1 MHYSDHEQRKLDQAS
16 GAAMDRRVGGKDVVG
31 HKTFDTGERDEN
43 GMPKLRHEPLTRAEG
58 EALWNAAKEA
68 ERARAVLMPDEKAAI
83 NHMWDGWC
91 RLKELGWREAQ
102 YCPKDGTHF
111 QAIEP
116 GSTGIHD
123 CNYQGEWAS
132 GSYWLYGDGD
142 IWPSRPILFKLYPED
157 QVKYDTKM
165 AEAKARYH
173 AVAAPAEPSSETP
186 MERSTGNRK
195 YLREEDCED
204 NDEGA

>member
-1 MHYSDHEQRKLDQAS
+1 MSDCLMCGQPLAKHSHKGECNTFIGPD
-16 GAAMDRRVGGKDVVG
+16 DVVG

-43 GMPKLRHEPLTRAEG
+43 GMPRFRHEPLTRAEG
-58 EALWNAAKEA
+58 EALWSAAKEA
-68 ERARAVLMPDEKAAI
+68 EQARAVLMPDEKAAI

-91 RLKELGWREAQ
+91 RLKELGWREAM

-111 QAIEP
+111 QAIEA

-132 GSYWLYGDGD
+132 GSFWLYGDGD
-142 IWPSRPILFKLYPED
+142 VWPSRPVLFKLYPEA
-157 QVKYDTKM
+157 Q
-165 AEAKARYH
+165 AKEDARM
-173 AVAAPAEPSSETP
+173 VAAQVRYQAAREAESRATP
-186 MERSTGNRK
+186 MEYSTGNRK
-195 YLREEDCED
+195 YPREEDCED